1 MNFSL
6 TENNCHYCARLRR
19 WKGVLLP
26 HFTFGPSADTG
37 ASLLVVLPLET
48 MLECL
53 NKTFLKAQE

>member
-1 MNFSL
+1 M
-6 TENNCHYCARLRR
+6 
-19 WKGVLLP
+19 LLP